1 MRNAML
7 VVSFVLLTTCTLARA
22 ADEPHAA
29 PHGTTAT
36 TTSFHADAPA
46 HLLDSRP
53 VIPPE
58 KDPWAGAVI
67 ILILG
72 MFLAAAIVGP
82 VVRYHAPEEAP
93 EPSSHDDHGHDA
105 HGAHGHH

>member
-1 MRNAML
+1 ML
-7 VVSFVLLTTCTLARA
+7 AVSLVLLTTCSLARA
-22 ADEPHAA
+22 ADAPHAA
-29 PHGTTAT
+29 PHGTVAT
-36 TTSFHADAPA
+36 TPSSSHAQTPA
-46 HLLDSRP
+46 HVASRRP
-53 VIPPE
+53 VI
-58 KDPWAGAVI
+58 DAHAAPWAGATI

-105 HGAHGHH
+105 HAAHGHH